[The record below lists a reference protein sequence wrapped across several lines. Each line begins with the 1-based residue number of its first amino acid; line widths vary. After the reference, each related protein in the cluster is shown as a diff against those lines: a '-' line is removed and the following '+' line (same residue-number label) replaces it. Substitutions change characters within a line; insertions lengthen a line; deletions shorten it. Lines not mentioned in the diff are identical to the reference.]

1 MVTSRRIV
9 PVSPAVVRALPFRTQ
24 QEEFSKN
31 SKEDIMRAAIVI
43 FAALLTVPL
52 AARAEGP
59 EMELVAGPDA
69 IKWGPVPPSFPK
81 GAMIAVLAG
90 NPFKEGPYVVRLKMP
105 ANYKLPAHHHP
116 TTENVTVISGG
127 FHAGMGNK
135 LDVDKGQSF
144 APGGFVSMPAGM
156 NHYAWATA
164 ETVVQVHG
172 DGPFAIVY
180 VNPADDPSKTP

>member
-1 MVTSRRIV
+1 MGSILDPRRSLGSGGTLETRRD
-9 PVSPAVVRALPFRTQ
+9 SPLSHPGFCPADGVH
-24 QEEFSKN
+24 
-31 SKEDIMRAAIVI
+31 
-43 FAALLTVPL
+43 LT
-52 AARAEGP
+52 
-59 EMELVAGPDA
+59 
-69 IKWGPVPPSFPK
+69 VPPSFPK

-105 ANYKLPAHHHP
+105 ANYQLPAHHHP
-116 TTENVTVISGG
+116 TTENVTVISGS
-127 FHAGMGNK
+127 FHAGMGDK
-135 LDVDKGQSF
+135 LDEHKGQSF

-180 VNPADDPSKTP
+180 VNPADAPSKTN